1 MKENLS
7 TNIFQIGMNEI
18 LTNYINHARNFGYM
32 GGIERDRL
40 RQKETAEVFTPT
52 SYVQQIL
59 DVEEQNSPNM
69 FKDWTKTYM
78 DNSCGDGQFLSEV
91 VIRKMERSGCTLE
104 QALSTTY
111 GVELMEDNVKLC
123 KERLAGPTP
132 TQEILDIL
140 DKNIVCAD
148 ALTYHYRFDGTHPTS
163 SHTEIKLGEFFG

>member
-1 MKENLS
+1 MEN
-7 TNIFQIGMNEI
+7 

-32 GGIERDRL
+32 SGIERDRL

-52 SYVQQIL
+52 YYVQQIL
-59 DVEEQNSPNM
+59 DEEEQNSPNM
-69 FKDWTKTYM
+69 FKDWSKTYM

-91 VIRKMERSGCTLE
+91 IIRKMERSGCTLE

-111 GVELMEDNVKLC
+111 GVEFMEDNVKLC
-123 KERLAGPTP
+123 KERLGGPNP

-148 ALTYHYRFDGTHPTS
+148 ALTYHYRFDGTPPTMS
-163 SHTEIKLGEFFG
+163 DEELKSQEFFSFK